1 MKNFET
7 LWQVVQDIRIIQE
20 GGCCFEDEKLLAKFI
35 QMKREEFPDC
45 RVKVY
50 HEFWTTIHCSIA
62 YELYLK
68 SLDEE
73 REDSNDDGDDD
84 DDESKDIEGLFKS
97 FMSTQGD
104 C

>member
-1 MKNFET
+1 MRKFET

-20 GGCCFEDEKLLAKFI
+20 GGCCFEDEKLLHEFI
-35 QMKREEFPDC
+35 QLKREEFPDC

-62 YELYLK
+62 YENYLNA
-68 SLDEE
+68 LNEQEE
-73 REDSNDDGDDD
+73 NDDEDDN
-84 DDESKDIEGLFKS
+84 ESNESDGLFKS